1 MGRVIRAQRRGA
13 LGSCF
18 NAATTHK
25 KGAAQLRKLDYAE
38 KNGYVKGVITQIT
51 HDPGRGAPLMRVKFR
66 NPYRNQAAYET
77 MVAPEGV
84 YGGQFIF
91 SGLKSKMA
99 VGNILPVGQMVEGAF
114 EAAMS
119 RRSGPHR
126 KLHNPLD
133 RCNICA
139 ARPLSFPPA

>member
-25 KGAAQLRKLDYAE
+25 KGVAKLRKFDYAE
-38 KNGYVKGVITQIT
+38 KNGFVKGVITQIA
-51 HDPGRGAPLMRVKFR
+51 HDPGRGAPVMKVKFR
-66 NPYRNQAAYET
+66 DPYRNKAVFET

-99 VGNILPVGQMVEGAF
+99 VGNILPVGSGFGHTIEADPSSVDLGNDMLEGYRYGD
-114 EAAMS
+114 S
-119 RRSGPHR
+119 IPR
-126 KLHNPLD
+126 
-133 RCNICA
+133 I
-139 ARPLSFPPA
+139 

>member
-25 KGAAQLRKLDYAE
+25 KGVAKLRKFDYAE
-38 KNGYVKGVITQIT
+38 KNGFVKGVITQIA
-51 HDPGRGAPLMRVKFR
+51 HDPGRGAPVMKVKFR
-66 NPYRNQAAYET
+66 DPYRNKAVFET

-114 EAAMS
+114 
-119 RRSGPHR
+119 PHPR
-126 KLHNPLD
+126 PLD
-133 RCNICA
+133 
-139 ARPLSFPPA
+139 ARTPPLPPSPRPPPFTPLPHLTTL